1 MTVKLSTYS
10 IGKTQSCFLT
20 RSHEFDSRPGR
31 TFFSKRKVLTQNGRL
46 SPFFL
51 LVAFRDRNTY
61 LSSLVA
67 SSQQLK
73 HVEYS
78 DSFLIAQV
86 KQRPTIAHVV
96 YLDRYLLY
104 PCDAGFSRPHP
115 NFSDVNLRGWL
126 V

>member
-1 MTVKLSTYS
+1 MLLDPK
-10 IGKTQSCFLT
+10 
-20 RSHEFDSRPGR
+20 SRVRFPCGANV

-96 YLDRYLLY
+96 YLDRYLPMY
-104 PCDAGFSRPHP
+104 CDAGFSRPHTDQAGLDQYVG
-115 NFSDVNLRGWL
+115 SLL
-126 V
+126 VWPM

>member
-1 MTVKLSTYS
+1 MLLDPK
-10 IGKTQSCFLT
+10 
-20 RSHEFDSRPGR
+20 SRVRFPCGANV

-67 SSQQLK
+67 SSQQLE

-86 KQRPTIAHVV
+86 KQRPTIAHVA
-96 YLDRYLLY
+96 YLDSY
-104 PCDAGFSRPHP
+104 PCVAGFSRPHTDQAGLDQYVG
-115 NFSDVNLRGWL
+115 SLL
-126 V
+126 VWPM